1 MIDGIPIMYGY
12 GMEPMVKRYEL
23 RGTLTPSERDV
34 ILDALNSYT
43 LKLKSTDCDWSKE
56 LSDDRDIFV
65 RRAEEL
71 TEKFEKMKFD

>member
-12 GMEPMVKRYEL
+12 NMEPMVKRYEL

-34 ILDALNSYT
+34 ILDALNSYA

-56 LSDDRDIFV
+56 LSDDRNIFV

>member
-12 GMEPMVKRYEL
+12 NMEPVVNRYEL
-23 RGTLTPSERDV
+23 RGTLTPSERDI
-34 ILDALNSYT
+34 ILDALNSYA

-56 LSDDRDIFV
+56 LSDDRNIFV